1 MAIVASDRVLALM
14 ANAPTSLS
22 IVLTVFLI
30 SARIVDIRV
39 LSIDLH
45 SLVRGVAMLTATR

>member
-39 LSIDLH
+39 LSVDLH
-45 SLVRGVAMLTATR
+45 SLV